1 MIKRMTVDGYM
12 GSEYVMTNITK
23 YEMAPIDIMVAS
35 QFDPDSIQFA
45 DQPSF

>member
-23 YEMAPIDIMVAS
+23 YEMAPNRYHGCV
-35 QFDPDSIQFA
+35 PV
-45 DQPSF
+45 